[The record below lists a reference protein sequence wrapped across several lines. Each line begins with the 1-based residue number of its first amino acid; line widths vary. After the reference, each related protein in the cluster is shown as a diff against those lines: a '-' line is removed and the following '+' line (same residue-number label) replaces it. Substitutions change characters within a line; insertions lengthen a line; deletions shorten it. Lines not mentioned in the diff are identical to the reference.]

1 MVNFRVIARVFSLVL
16 IIEGLFMLLSAGV
29 SYLFKEHAASSL
41 FFSAIIT
48 VVTGVIVFTPLRNE
62 ERVYGN
68 KEGYIIVS
76 GIWLILSLFGT
87 LPFILS
93 GTIKSFGDAFFESI
107 SGFTT
112 TGATILTSIES
123 QPHGILFWRSLTQW
137 LGGIGFIF
145 ISLSVLPVFKTINIQ
160 LAITDFAGHATDKIH
175 PKVKEA
181 LKRLITIFTIL
192 TIAEVLMLMIG
203 GMSLFDAVCHSFS
216 TMSTGGFSTKNNGIA
231 SFGSPYILIV
241 LTVFMF
247 FAGTN
252 MTLVYFA
259 FKRNFKKISGN
270 SEFLFYII
278 TCLVFITIAFFSLW
292 LKSDFPAVKALRE
305 GAFHV
310 VSIITTTGFYNT
322 DYNLWGGFMVLIL
335 FILMFTGGTSGSAS
349 GSLKIIRLLLIT
361 KNARHEMRRLIHP
374 NAFIPVRLDHKIIP
388 QNLVYNLLI
397 FITLYFILTCI
408 SALVISF
415 MGYDVITSFS
425 TSAAMLGNI
434 GPALGSFGPFTNYAA
449 VPLAGKWFFSLLMLV
464 GRLELLSILVLFTG
478 GFYRR

>member
-1 MVNFRVIARVFSLVL
+1 
-16 IIEGLFMLLSAGV
+16 
-29 SYLFKEHAASSL
+29 
-41 FFSAIIT
+41 
-48 VVTGVIVFTPLRNE
+48 
-62 ERVYGN
+62 
-68 KEGYIIVS
+68 
-76 GIWLILSLFGT
+76 
-87 LPFILS
+87 
-93 GTIKSFGDAFFESI
+93 
-107 SGFTT
+107 
-112 TGATILTSIES
+112 
-123 QPHGILFWRSLTQW
+123 
-137 LGGIGFIF
+137 
-145 ISLSVLPVFKTINIQ
+145 
-160 LAITDFAGHATDKIH
+160 
-175 PKVKEA
+175 
-181 LKRLITIFTIL
+181 LITIFTIL
-192 TIAEVLMLMIG
+192 TIAEVLMLLIG
-203 GMSLFDAVCHSFS
+203 GMNLFDAVCHSFS

-292 LKSDFPAVKALRE
+292 LKSDFTPGKALRE
-305 GAFHV
+305 GTFHV
-310 VSIITTTGFYNT
+310 VSILTTTGFYNT
-322 DYNLWGGFMVLIL
+322 DYNLWGGFMVLII
-335 FILMFTGGTSGSAS
+335 FVLMFTGGTSGSAS

-361 KNARHEMRRLIHP
+361 KNARHEMRRMIHP
-374 NAFIPVRLDHKIIP
+374 NAFIPVRLDHKVIP

-397 FITLYFILTCI
+397 FTTLYFILTCI

-415 MGYDVITSFS
+415 MGYDIITSFS

-449 VPLAGKWFFSLLMLV
+449 VPVAGKWFFSLLMLV